1 MLPISQPP
9 PFAGPAP
16 LRSGPPLQSI
26 AAGLL
31 AAAIV
36 VGFLYF
42 GRDVLIPVAL
52 TTLISFALG
61 PLVSWLRRLVGLKP
75 AVGLSVLFA
84 VMVAAGL
91 AFLLAW
97 QITDLAANLPKYRSN
112 LHQKIEELRGGG
124 GLLADAIGGVRELAS
139 ELTRPQGAAGT
150 QPPAPRPSPTDIEGA
165 TALDIVASFLL
176 PVILPL
182 LLTGLIIVL
191 VVFMLLEREPLRD
204 RLIHLV
210 SRGDI
215 SRTTEAINDAV
226 TRLSRYLAT
235 QFLINIGFG
244 AVVAVGL
251 WIIGMPNPLV
261 WGLLGG
267 VLRFV
272 PYAGSAIGA
281 LAPTLVAVAV
291 SPGWTLPLLTLGL
304 VVGCEVIAG
313 QVIEPL
319 LYGSSTG
326 MSPLA
331 VLISTIT
338 WAALWGPVGLL
349 LAMPLT
355 VCLVVIGRHV
365 PQLAFLGILLAD
377 EPTLPAEAQVYHRLL
392 AHSPLDAVEI
402 AVDYA
407 RDNGA
412 PALFDN
418 VLLPVL
424 MLAETDRRRAALDG
438 ERQQLVAEGIE
449 EIVAAVDDELD
460 DAPRDDAQDDKPA
473 PPSTRTTRVL
483 CVGGRSDLDQAAA
496 VVAAAALRRRDLPA
510 QACTLRDL
518 AEHARS
524 AGAIAFCVVQPGS
537 ATVVNHL
544 LRRFRTR
551 GVPEVPIVIGAFAP
565 ESGSVSGPILPSHP
579 IARTT
584 EALGDLIAAASERRH
599 QSDRQSAQ

>member
-9 PFAGPAP
+9 PLAGPAP
-16 LRSGPPLQSI
+16 VRSGPPLQSI

-36 VGFLYF
+36 VGFLYV
-42 GRDVLIPVAL
+42 GRDVLVPVAL

-61 PLVSWLRRLVGLKP
+61 PLVSWLRRFVGLKP
-75 AVGLSVLFA
+75 AVGLSVLLA
-84 VMVAAGL
+84 VVVVGGL

-124 GLLADAIGGVRELAS
+124 GLIADAVGGVRELAN
-139 ELTRPQGAAGT
+139 ELMRPQGAAGV
-150 QPPAPRPSPTDIEGA
+150 QPSAPRPPPGNIEGA

-176 PVILPL
+176 PVIVPL

-204 RLIHLV
+204 RLIHLL

-244 AVVAVGL
+244 AVIAIGL

-261 WGLLGG
+261 WGLLGA
-267 VLRFV
+267 VLRFI
-272 PYAGSAIGA
+272 PYAGAAIGA

-313 QVIEPL
+313 QIIEPL

-338 WAALWGPVGLL
+338 WTALWGPVGLL

-412 PALFDN
+412 PALFDE

-438 ERQQLVAEGIE
+438 ERLRLVADGIE
-449 EIVAAVDDELD
+449 EIITAVDDAESE
-460 DAPRDDAQDDKPA
+460 PRDDAKDDKPA
-473 PPSTRTTRVL
+473 TPPASTARVL
-483 CVGGRSDLDQAAA
+483 CVGGRSELDQAAA
-496 VVAAAALRRRDLPA
+496 VVAAAALRRRDIPA
-510 QACTLRDL
+510 QASTLRDIGD
-518 AEHARS
+518 HAGS
-524 AGAIAFCVVQPGS
+524 VNAVAFCLVLPGS
-537 ATVVNHL
+537 ATVINHL
-544 LRRFRTR
+544 LRRFRAR
-551 GVPEVPIVIGAFAP
+551 GAPEVPIVIGAFAP
-565 ESGSVSGPILPSHP
+565 ESASVSGPVSSSYPT
-579 IARTT
+579 ARTT
-584 EALGDLIAAASERRH
+584 SALGDLIAVAGERQRP
-599 QSDRQSAQ
+599 SDRQSAQ

>member
-9 PFAGPAP
+9 PFAGPP
-16 LRSGPPLQSI
+16 PVQSGPPLQSI

-36 VGFLYF
+36 VGFLYV
-42 GRDVLIPVAL
+42 GRDVLVPVAL

-61 PLVSWLRRLVGLKP
+61 PLVSWLRRFVGLKP
-75 AVGLSVLFA
+75 AVGLSVLLA
-84 VMVAAGL
+84 VVVAGGL

-124 GLLADAIGGVRELAS
+124 GLIADAVGGVRELAN
-139 ELTRPQGAAGT
+139 ELMRPQGAAGV
-150 QPPAPRPSPTDIEGA
+150 QPSVPRPAPGNIEGA

-176 PVILPL
+176 PVIVPL

-204 RLIHLV
+204 RLIHLL

-226 TRLSRYLAT
+226 ARLSRYLAT

-244 AVVAVGL
+244 AVIAIGL

-261 WGLLGG
+261 WGLLGA
-267 VLRFV
+267 VLRFI
-272 PYAGSAIGA
+272 PYAGAAIGA

-304 VVGCEVIAG
+304 VVACEVIAG
-313 QVIEPL
+313 QIIEPL

-338 WAALWGPVGLL
+338 WTALWGPVGLL

-412 PALFDN
+412 PALFDK

-424 MLAETDRRRAALDG
+424 MLAETDRRRTALDG
-438 ERQQLVAEGIE
+438 ERLRLVADGIE
-449 EIVAAVDDELD
+449 EIITAVDDAESE
-460 DAPRDDAQDDKPA
+460 PRDDAKDDKPA
-473 PPSTRTTRVL
+473 TPPASTASVL
-483 CVGGRSDLDQAAA
+483 CVGGRSELDQAAA
-496 VVAAAALRRRDLPA
+496 VVAAAALRRRDIPA
-510 QACTLRDL
+510 QASTLRAVGD
-518 AEHARS
+518 HAGS
-524 AGAIAFCVVQPGS
+524 VNAVAFCLVLPGS
-537 ATVVNHL
+537 ATVINHL
-544 LRRFRTR
+544 LRRFRAR
-551 GVPEVPIVIGAFAP
+551 GAPEVPIVIGAFAP
-565 ESGSVSGPILPSHP
+565 ESSSVSGPVSSSYPT
-579 IARTT
+579 ARTT
-584 EALGDLIAAASERRH
+584 SALGDLIAVAGERQRP
-599 QSDRQSAQ
+599 SDRQSAQ